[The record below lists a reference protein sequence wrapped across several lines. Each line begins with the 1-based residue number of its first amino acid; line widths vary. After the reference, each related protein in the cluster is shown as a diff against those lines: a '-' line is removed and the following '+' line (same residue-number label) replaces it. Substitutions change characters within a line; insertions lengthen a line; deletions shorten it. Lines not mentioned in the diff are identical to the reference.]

1 VPSPGDLLAR
11 PPRIKVL
18 EALGS
23 IADGRIR
30 EVEPNMAVVTSST
43 GERQYLVYVDPEKRV
58 AYSDDNGT
66 KYRGYVGYPII
77 ALLMLK
83 GYLPFDKRIADALA
97 GIPWKRLNER
107 FKRYAI
113 VEKIVKRE
121 AAKRGVKP
129 SEIDSYVKAV
139 MNRLSELRLRYV
151 EPPRSPRS

>member
-1 VPSPGDLLAR
+1 MPSPGEALAR

-30 EVEPNMAVVTSST
+30 EVKPNVAVVSSST
-43 GERQYLVYVDPEKRV
+43 GERQYLVYVDLERGI

-66 KYRGYVGYPII
+66 RYRGYVGYPII

-83 GYLPFDKRIADALA
+83 GHLPYDKRIAEALA

-107 FKRYAI
+107 FKRYVV
-113 VEKIVKRE
+113 VERIVKRE
-121 AAKRGVKP
+121 AARRGVNP
-129 SEIDSYVKAV
+129 SEIDSYVRKV
-139 MNRLSELRLRYV
+139 MSRLSELRLRYG
-151 EPPRSPRS
+151 EPPRSPES